1 MDVTVSQAQGRVPVT
16 IFRITGAV
24 TTNQELEECARTA
37 YAAGTRN
44 ILLDLAEVPYMATAG
59 LRALHSIFTL
69 LRADTPEESDAT
81 TKAGIAAGTFVSPH
95 LKLLNPNAYV
105 REVLKVAGYDMFLEI
120 HSDLDQAVASF

>member
-24 TTNQELEECARTA
+24 TDNRELETRAQAA
-37 YAAGTRN
+37 YDGGARN
-44 ILLDLAEVPYMATAG
+44 ILLDLTEVPYMATAG
-59 LRALHSIFTL
+59 LRALHAIFTL
-69 LRADTPEESDAT
+69 LRADTPAESDAT

-105 REVLKVAGYDMFLEI
+105 LEVLKVAGYDMFLEI
-120 HSDLDQAVASF
+120 HRDVNQAVASF

>member
-16 IFRITGAV
+16 IFHVAGAV
-24 TTNQELEECARTA
+24 TTNQELEARAKAA
-37 YAAGTRN
+37 YEGGARN

-59 LRALHSIFTL
+59 LRALHAIFTL
-69 LRADTPEESDAT
+69 LRADTPEESDAN

-105 REVLKVAGYDMFLEI
+105 LEVLKVAGYDMFLEI
-120 HSDLDQAVASF
+120 HRDVNQAVASF